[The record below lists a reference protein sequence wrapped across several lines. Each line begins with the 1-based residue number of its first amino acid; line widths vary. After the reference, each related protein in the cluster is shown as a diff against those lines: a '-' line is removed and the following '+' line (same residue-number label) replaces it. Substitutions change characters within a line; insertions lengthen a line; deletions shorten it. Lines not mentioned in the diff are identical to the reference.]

1 MKTKN
6 LIQKIASFLTCGILL
21 VSTSG
26 CVLAGTSM
34 PVAVASIQK
43 TGSNGLVD
51 IYTVT
56 YTDGTTSTF
65 EITNGKDGKDGQDG
79 EDGKNAN
86 GDPISIVSI
95 QKTGANGLVDI
106 YTITY
111 SNDTKSTFTVTNGKD
126 GQDGA
131 DITATDLYE
140 SYCAVYGDTLTFAEF
155 LSLYLQLDGE
165 SGHTAVND
173 CLQSAAKIYCQ
184 FTEWNTETDA
194 TDDVKDAM
202 YTGAC
207 VVYRIEEEYTYFLT
221 NYHVVY
227 SKNGAEK
234 NISDTIHCYLYGSEG
249 APNKK
254 TQSGATVY
262 EYGENAIPCEYIGG
276 AVEYD
281 LAMVRAKT
289 SDVKAINENVKA
301 VTLATQYFV
310 GEKAIAIGNPNGEGI
325 SVTQGIVCVDS
336 ENISL
341 SIDGTSR
348 YYRSVRVD
356 TALYH
361 GNSGGGLFNGK
372 GELIGLANAGD
383 GADQNVNFAIPFSI
397 VKGVANNILLHHAD
411 GDQTTNGVYKIKLGI
426 TVTGKNSKYTY
437 DEGLGYGTITED
449 VLVSEVTA
457 GGIAA
462 TMGLQAGDIVTG
474 ITFGGKTY
482 AVDRTFHIGDILP
495 YLTKGVTFAIVYQRN
510 GEKTTPTYTVKATDL
525 LNVK

>member
-1 MKTKN
+1 
-6 LIQKIASFLTCGILL
+6 
-21 VSTSG
+21 
-26 CVLAGTSM
+26 M

-51 IYTVT
+51 IYTIT

-86 GDPISIVSI
+86 GEPISIVSI
-95 QKTGANGLVDI
+95 QKTGTNGLVDI

-111 SNDTKSTFTVTNGKD
+111 SNNTKSTFTVTNGKD
-126 GQDGA
+126 GEDGE
-131 DITATDLYE
+131 DITAMDLYE
-140 SYCAVYGDTLTFAEF
+140 SYCTVYGDSLTYAEF
-155 LSLYLQLDGE
+155 LSLYLQLGGE
-165 SGHTAVND
+165 SGHTAIND
-173 CLQSAAKIYCQ
+173 CLQSAAKIYSQ
-184 FTEWNTETDA
+184 FIEWNTETA
-194 TDDVKDAM
+194 TKDDVKDAM

-207 VVYRIEEEYTYFLT
+207 VIYRIDQDYTYFLT

-234 NISDTIHCYLYGSEG
+234 TISDTIHCYLYGSAG
-249 APNKK
+249 GPSKQ
-254 TQSGATVY
+254 TQSGTTVY
-262 EYGENAIPCEYIGG
+262 DYGENAISCEYIGG

-281 LAMVRAKT
+281 LAIVRAKT
-289 SDVKAINENVKA
+289 SDVKAVNENVKA
-301 VTLATQYFV
+301 VTLAKEYYV

-348 YYRSVRVD
+348 YYRSVRID

-383 GADQNVNFAIPFSI
+383 GTDQNVNYAIPVSI
-397 VKGVANNILLHHAD
+397 VKGIASNILLHHAD
-411 GDQTTNGVYKIKLGI
+411 GDATTNGVYKIKLGI
-426 TVTGKNSKYTY
+426 TVTGENSKYTY
-437 DEGLGYGTITED
+437 DEKLGYGRITED
-449 VLVSEVTA
+449 VLINEVTA
-457 GGIAA
+457 GGIASI
-462 TMGLQAGDIVTG
+462 MGLQAGDIVTG

-495 YLTKGVTFAIVYQRN
+495 YLTKGVAFSIVYQRN
-510 GEKTTPTYTVKATDL
+510 GEQTMPTYTVKASDL